1 MIAKDYIWDKKT
13 HQEVLESVKQYL
25 DLYMFK
31 ASVPNLKNAV
41 KNIFKLNETDLNYLK
56 SVHFLL
62 SNEVQ
67 VFVNIL
73 PQLLRNLSH
82 STNKKELISK
92 GVVRGSVDW
101 NQTLKTRYSQGFND
115 YSLFSCNCPTKLY
128 DLEENQLLK
137 FILKNIVLLANNLNL
152 NKNSKYWENKIND
165 IYFEAKTSLYNVY
178 FQNISDLKIVSPKI
192 VRKAYNH
199 RNNFYKKAVEVY
211 KKYEA
216 IFIREDRQEL
226 VNLVSNQIL
235 EPLNY
240 DQLYELFVFFN
251 LIDCLP
257 QDNLDLGLLR
267 KGNMYAANYNDEIK
281 IHYQN
286 VPEDFKQD
294 SIYKGILANYDIN
307 SSSKRPDIIIEFIG
321 NGKSSYRLIE
331 VKRSKDLGY
340 IYQSV
345 YKVLGY
351 LKDYENIELCENI
364 PAVLVLWDGIAI
376 TGKNA
381 FDKELLIF
389 NKKEFLKNKNYLV
402 SSN

>member
-1 MIAKDYIWDKKT
+1 MITKDDIWDKKT

-152 NKNSKYWENKIND
+152 NKDSKYWENKIND
-165 IYFEAKTSLYNVY
+165 IYFEAKTSLNNVY

-211 KKYEA
+211 KKYET
-216 IFIREDRQEL
+216 IFIREDKQEL

-376 TGKNA
+376 AGKNA

-389 NKKEFLKNKNYLV
+389 NKKEFLKNKEKLIF
-402 SSN
+402 